1 MSTINLFGRWEV
13 KTKTIKT
20 ISIWVIVVLFLI
32 IIILTLLGP
41 VIGNSFSTI
50 IASSPMIGAAGRQA
64 TFDEAMDSD
73 DALSSIENYDG
84 ELSTASLGNL
94 AVVQRQIIRNGDIN
108 MDVEDTRQVRDAIEV
123 LVASLRDQGAY
134 IITSVEN
141 SGYEN
146 NPDISMTI
154 RVPIDQFDRIM
165 DQLAD
170 MAVDVNY
177 RNESA
182 EDVTAQYF
190 DLQNRLESMEAARS
204 RLLDIMLKT
213 ETTEDLLFA
222 EQQLTYR
229 EAEIESMKG
238 QLKYLSEA
246 SALSRITI
254 NLEPHILSQ
263 PIDTSWK
270 PSETVREAVQNLVR
284 SFENFVDFLIYFGIS
299 SLPWLI
305 FYSLLIYFGVRLYR
319 SQKGKKERNSKVK
332 KK

>member
-13 KTKTIKT
+13 SKKIF
-20 ISIWVIVVLFLI
+20 WVITSILVLVTIFI
-32 IIILTLLGP
+32 MAFFFGYSLLGGSSEISNMP
-41 VIGNSFSTI
+41 IRLTSSGE
-50 IASSPMIGAAGRQA
+50 AS
-64 TFDEAMDSD
+64 FDEAMDSD

-84 ELSTASLGNL
+84 EFSTASTGNL
-94 AVVQRQIIRNGDIN
+94 AVVQRQIIRNGEIN
-108 MDVEDTRQVRDAIEV
+108 MAVEDTRQVRDAIEA
-123 LVASLRDQGAY
+123 LVARLQDQGAY

-146 NPDISMTI
+146 NPYISMTI
-154 RVPIDQFDRIM
+154 RVPIDQFDRVM

-170 MAVDVNY
+170 MAVDVSY

-190 DLQNRLESMEAARS
+190 DLQNRLESMEAARN

-238 QLKYLSEA
+238 QLKYLSESA
-246 SALSRITI
+246 ALSRITI
-254 NLEPHILSQ
+254 ILEPHILSQ

-270 PSETVREAVQNLVR
+270 PSETVREATQNLVR
-284 SFENFVDFLIYFGIS
+284 SFENFVDFLIYFGIA
-299 SLPWLI
+299 SLPWVV
-305 FYSLLIYFGVRLYR
+305 FYGLLIYFGVRLYR
-319 SQKGKKERNSKVK
+319 SQKGKKEKKSKVK